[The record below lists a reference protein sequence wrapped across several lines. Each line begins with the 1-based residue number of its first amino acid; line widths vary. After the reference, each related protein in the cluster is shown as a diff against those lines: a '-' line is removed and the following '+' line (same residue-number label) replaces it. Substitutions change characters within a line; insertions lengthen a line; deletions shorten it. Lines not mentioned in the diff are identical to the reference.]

1 MLHKL
6 GINHNMYNMKKIF
19 LLVALMLVASATF
32 AVSFPQADGVYR
44 LVNVA
49 TGKAVTNGNVAAH
62 NTYLSVAD
70 VDNSSLGQEWT
81 FVSLSSKEPLF
92 ALYNENYGQAIDM
105 ALSSGTPGKLLQWE
119 ATCTDNQSFLVNVVD
134 ASAGIVQLLCSSDQ
148 SQVIKVQG
156 DGSLLLENGASGE
169 HTHFRLQYVKQN
181 KVDYLPVIDRYFII
195 REQSSG
201 KALNTRGNNAN
212 NARIYIDEYSDS
224 KKEDFVWQ
232 LRRTDANVEYC
243 QLYGP
248 YFSKAIDV
256 ALGGKNY
263 PLLWDASYSN
273 ENQRLQFV
281 PVEGQKGVYRI
292 NAKKSGSW
300 WGMKASGS
308 ELSMVSGYSSG
319 SLYTLQEV
327 VPDDIPLANVWE
339 DETFFGE
346 NKEDG
351 RAAYMPY
358 SSVAKMK
365 ADARYELPWLEPEN
379 AEYLN
384 LNGMW
389 NIKWVETI
397 AERPGKD
404 AFWGDDADVSAWNTI
419 KVPSCLEMEGYGDP
433 LYINVNYPF
442 NNNPPFIE
450 MKDGLLNSVASYR
463 REFDAPASWGDKR
476 VFLHFDGIYGAAF
489 IWMNGEYVGYTQS
502 GNNDAEFDVTDHLR
516 EGKNNVC
523 VQVIRWSDASYLEG
537 QDMWHMSGIHRDVFL
552 FAAPKTFVRDHYI
565 TSELSAA
572 DGYKAGS
579 MNVAVEMDNRD
590 GAAVTKKVEVAL
602 LAPAGNEVAR
612 KDVVFDFAAGET
624 VKSADVLFENLA
636 GLQLWSAE
644 VPALYTVEVVQKD
657 AAGNE
662 EYAFS
667 TKYGFRH
674 IEIKGGL
681 VYINGERILFKGANL
696 QDTHPVTGRSVDI
709 ATMLKDVK
717 MMKQSNMNTV
727 RTSHYPRQA
736 KMNAMFD
743 YYGLYCMD
751 EADVE
756 CHYSWEMGKE
766 NGGITNENS
775 WKAQYVDRTVRMVY
789 RDRNFPSV
797 IFWSLGNESGGGKNF
812 GHTYAAVRELDPRP
826 IHYEGASR
834 AGTAHSD
841 IYSEMYPLLTEVDDH
856 ANGKTDT
863 SYPYYGNTQGQPYFM
878 CEYAHA
884 MGNAVGNLQEYWD
897 AIESSKYGIGGC
909 IWDWVD
915 QSIYDSKDIKNGNFE
930 VDGVNKYRTGSDFP
944 GPHQGNFVNNGLVAA
959 DRAWSPELTNVKY
972 VYQYIK
978 FLSFY
983 AATKQLTIRNN
994 YDFISLDGFYLRY
1007 AVLVDGVE
1015 VENGTVELPALA
1027 PNAEGVVVL
1036 PYTATAAGDVELL
1049 LDVEVCCKGD
1059 QTWVERDYVIAAEQY
1074 TLAERSAAP
1083 LALDGNEEISLVKTA
1098 DGYKVSSSV
1107 MEMTFSSNGTMSSWT
1122 VNGKTIAVEGPEYD
1136 NYRWVENDKPTETLS
1151 NYNEKNGIQS
1161 KSATFTLSNDKK
1173 SVNVVINAS
1182 GWFCTYVFKYTITAD
1197 GALLVDATYTV
1208 VPKDARRIGML
1219 LVFPAEFEQVEYY
1232 AYGPFEN
1239 YVDRRGGS
1247 TLGRYYTTVSDMFE
1261 PYPKPQS
1268 MGNREGLR
1276 DMLLFN
1282 PDEGYGVK
1290 VQTRG
1295 DVAFSVLHYKD
1306 VDLKNA
1312 GHAWELQKGN
1322 VFAHFDCAQKGIGN
1336 GSCGN
1341 VATLDKYLIPQGKE
1355 YSCSLLFTPVTDIES
1370 SVGGIAENVVRFN
1383 VSDGKLVCTGDFAA
1397 STTLSVYNMGG
1408 VKVAC
1413 TSVPDGC
1420 DNVVIDVENQP
1431 HGSYIVVVKG
1441 GNGTCVYK
1449 VVL

>member
-1 MLHKL
+1 
-6 GINHNMYNMKKIF
+6 MKKFVLSI
-19 LLVALMLVASATF
+19 VVSMLFAVASSA
-32 AVSFPQADGVYR
+32 ASFPQDGGAYR

-49 TGKAVTNGNVAAH
+49 TGKAVTNGDVAKH
-62 NTYLSVAD
+62 GTYLSVAD
-70 VDNSSLGQEWT
+70 VDNASLGQEWT
-81 FVSLSSKEPLF
+81 FVSLSSKESAF
-92 ALYNENYGQAIDM
+92 ALYNENYAQSFDM
-105 ALSSGTPGKLLQWE
+105 ALSSSTPGKLLQWD
-119 ATCTDNQSFLVNVVD
+119 ATCTDNQSFYVDVVD
-134 ASAGIVQLLCSSDQ
+134 ASAGIVQLLCKSDKEL
-148 SQVIKVQG
+148 VLKVQS
-156 DGSLLLENGASGE
+156 DGSLLMENGATGE
-169 HTHFRLQYVKQN
+169 YTHFRLEYVKQN
-181 KVDYLPVIDRYFII
+181 KVDYLPVVGKHFII
-195 REQSSG
+195 REQNSG
-201 KALNTRGNNAN
+201 YALNTRGNNVN
-212 NARIYIDEYSDS
+212 NARVYIDEYKENS
-224 KKEDFVWQ
+224 KENFVWQ
-232 LRRTDANVEYC
+232 LRRTAANVEYC

-256 ALGGKNY
+256 ALGGAKY
-263 PLLWDASYSN
+263 PLLWDPSYSN
-273 ENQRLQFV
+273 ENQQLQFI

-300 WGMKASGS
+300 WGLKANGS

-319 SLYTLQEV
+319 SLFVLEEMEL
-327 VPDDIPLANVWE
+327 DDLPTANVWE

-346 NKEDG
+346 NKEAG

-358 SSVAKMK
+358 ASVAKMK
-365 ADARYELPWLEPEN
+365 SDARYRLPWLEPEN
-379 AEYLN
+379 AEYMS

-389 NIKWVETI
+389 SIKWVETI

-404 AFWGDDADVSAWNTI
+404 AFWGDGVDVSAWNTI

-442 NNNPPFIE
+442 KNNPPLIE

-463 REFDAPASWGDKR
+463 KEFELPANWGNKR

-489 IWMNGEYVGYTQS
+489 IWMNGNYVGYTQCA
-502 GNNDAEFDVTDHLR
+502 NNDAEFDVTAHMR

-552 FAAPKTFVRDHYI
+552 YAAPKTFVRDHYI

-572 DGYKAGS
+572 DGYKSGS

-590 GAAVTKKVEVAL
+590 GVASEKSVEVAL
-602 LAPAGNEVAR
+602 IAPDGSEVAR
-612 KDVVFDFAAGET
+612 KNVVFEFATGEK
-624 VKSADVLFENLA
+624 VKNANVLFENLA
-636 GLQLWSAE
+636 GLHLWSAE
-644 VPALYTVEVVQKD
+644 TPELYTVEVVQKD
-657 AAGNE
+657 ATGKE
-662 EYAFS
+662 EFVFS

-681 VYINGERILFKGANL
+681 VYVNGEKVLFKGANL
-696 QDTHPVTGRSVDI
+696 QDTHPVTGRSVDV
-709 ATMLKDVK
+709 ATMLNDVK
-717 MMKQSNMNTV
+717 MMKQANMNTV

-756 CHYSWEMGKE
+756 AHYSWEVGKE
-766 NGGITNENS
+766 KGGITNEDS
-775 WKAQYVDRTVRMVY
+775 WRAQYIDRTVRMVY

-812 GHTYAAVRELDPRP
+812 GYTYAAVRALDPRP

-856 ANGKTDT
+856 ANGKDDT
-863 SYPYYGNTQGQPYFM
+863 SYPYYANSQGQPYFM

-897 AIESSKYGIGGC
+897 AIENSKYGIGGC

-915 QSIYDSKDIKNGNFE
+915 QSIYDAEDIKNGNFE
-930 VDGVNKYRTGSDFP
+930 VDGMNKYRTGSDYP
-944 GPHQGNFVNNGLVAA
+944 GPHQGNFVNNGLVTA

-978 FLSFY
+978 FLSFD
-983 AATKQLTIRNN
+983 AAAKQLAIKNN

-1007 AVLVDGVE
+1007 AVLADGVE
-1015 VENGTVELPALA
+1015 VENGVVEMPALA
-1027 PNAEGVVVL
+1027 PNTEGIVVL
-1036 PYTATAAGDVELL
+1036 PYSTTAAEGVELML
-1049 LDVEVCCKGD
+1049 NVEICYKD
-1059 QTWVERDYVIAAEQY
+1059 AQTWVDRDYAIATAQY
-1074 TLAERSAAP
+1074 TLAERDNAP
-1083 LALDGNEEISLVKTA
+1083 LAVNCNEEISLVKIA
-1098 DGYKVSSSV
+1098 DGYKLSSSV
-1107 MEMTFSSNGTMSSWT
+1107 MEMTFASNGTMRSWT

-1136 NYRWVENDKPTETLS
+1136 NYRWVENDGPTEALS
-1151 NYNEKNGIQS
+1151 KYNEKNGIQS
-1161 KSATFTLSNDKK
+1161 KSATFTLSEDKK

-1182 GWFCTYVFKYTITAD
+1182 GWFCTYKFVYKITAD
-1197 GALLVDATYTV
+1197 GSLLIDAAYTV
-1208 VPKDARRIGML
+1208 VPKDARRIGL
-1219 LVFPAEFEQVEYY
+1219 SLVFPAEFEQVEYY

-1261 PYPKPQS
+1261 PYPMPQS

-1276 DMLLFN
+1276 DLLLFN
-1282 PDEGYGVK
+1282 PDEGYGIK

-1295 DVAFSVLHYKD
+1295 NIAFSVLHYKD

-1312 GHAWELQKGN
+1312 GHIWELQKGN
-1322 VFAHFDCAQKGIGN
+1322 VHAHFDCAQKGIGN

-1341 VATLDKYLIPQGKE
+1341 VVTLDKYLIPQGGE
-1355 YSCSLLFTPVTDIES
+1355 YNCSLLFTPVADIES
-1370 SVGGIAENVVRFN
+1370 GVENIAENVLRFN
-1383 VSDGKLVCTGDFAA
+1383 VADGNLVCEGHFEA
-1397 STTLSVYNMGG
+1397 STSFVVYNMGG
-1408 VKVAC
+1408 VKVAE
-1413 TSVPDGC
+1413 TVVPVPTDAVAIPVYGM
-1420 DNVVIDVENQP
+1420 P
-1431 HGSYIVVVKG
+1431 HGSYIVVVKDG
-1441 GNGTCVYK
+1441 LAARVHK
-1449 VVL
+1449 IVL

>member
-1 MLHKL
+1 MNK
-6 GINHNMYNMKKIF
+6 NHNMNSMKKIF
-19 LLVALMLVASATF
+19 LFVALMLVTSF
-32 AVSFPQADGVYR
+32 AFAASFPQADGVYR

-62 NTYLSVAD
+62 GTYLSVAD

-81 FVSLSSKEPLF
+81 FVSLSTKSPVF
-92 ALYNENYGQAIDM
+92 ALYNENYGQAADM
-105 ALSSGTPGKLLQWE
+105 ALSSGAPGKVLQWE
-119 ATCTDNQSFLVNVVD
+119 ATCTDNQSFYVNVVD
-134 ASAGIVQLLCSSDQ
+134 ASAGIVQLLCNSDQ
-148 SQVIKVQG
+148 SQVLKVQTN
-156 DGSLLLENGASGE
+156 GSLQLENGATGE
-169 HTHFRLQYVKQN
+169 YTHFRLEYVKQN

-212 NARIYIDEYSDS
+212 NARVYIDEYDENS
-224 KKEDFVWQ
+224 KENFVWQ
-232 LRRTDANVEYC
+232 LRRTAANVEYC

-248 YFSKAIDV
+248 YFSKAIDA
-256 ALGGKNY
+256 ALTGKKF
-263 PLLWDASYSN
+263 PLLWDPSYSN
-273 ENQRLQFV
+273 ENQQLQFV

-292 NAKKSGSW
+292 NAKKNVW
-300 WGMKASGS
+300 WGLKANGS
-308 ELSMVSGYSSG
+308 ELSMIDGYSSG
-319 SLYTLQEV
+319 SLFTLQEI
-327 VPDDIPLANVWE
+327 VPDDVPTANVWE

-346 NKEDG
+346 NKEEG
-351 RAAYMPY
+351 RATYMPY
-358 SSVAKMK
+358 ASVAKMK
-365 ADARYELPWLEPEN
+365 ADARYEFPWLDPEN
-379 AEYLN
+379 AEWMS

-389 NIKWVETI
+389 NINWVETT
-397 AERPGKD
+397 AQRPGKD

-442 NNNPPFIE
+442 NNNPPLIE
-450 MKDGLLNSVASYR
+450 MKYDLPNSVASYR

-590 GAAVTKKVEVAL
+590 GAAVAKTIEVAL
-602 LAPAGNEVAR
+602 VAPDGSEVA
-612 KDVVFDFAAGET
+612 KKNVAFDFAAGET
-624 VKSADVLFENLA
+624 VKSANVLFENLA

-644 VPALYTVEVVQKD
+644 VPTLYTVEVVQKD
-657 AAGNE
+657 ADGNE
-662 EYAFS
+662 EFVFS

-681 VYINGERILFKGANL
+681 VYVNGERILFKGANL

-709 ATMLKDVK
+709 ETMLCDVK
-717 MMKQSNMNTV
+717 MMKQANMNTV

-751 EADVE
+751 EADLE
-756 CHYSWEMGKE
+756 CHKSWEDGKE
-766 NGGITNENS
+766 SGGITNVDS
-775 WKAQYVDRTVRMVY
+775 WKAQYIDRTVRMVY
-789 RDRNFPSV
+789 RDRNFPSI

-812 GHTYAAVRELDPRP
+812 GHTYAAVRALDPRP

-834 AGTAHSD
+834 AGTAPTD
-841 IYSEMYPLLTEVDDH
+841 IWSEMYPTLTDVDNH
-856 ANGKTDT
+856 ANRNSK
-863 SYPYYGNTQGQPYFM
+863 QQPYFM

-897 AIESSKYGIGGC
+897 MVESSKYGIGGC
-909 IWDWVD
+909 IWDWAD
-915 QSIYDSKDIKNGNFE
+915 QSIYDAEDIKNGNFE
-930 VDGVNKYRTGSDFP
+930 VDGMNKYRTGSDYP
-944 GPHQGNFVNNGLVAA
+944 GPHQGNFVNNGLVTA

-978 FLSFY
+978 FLSFD
-983 AATKQLTIRNN
+983 AAAKQLRIKNN

-1007 AVLVDGVE
+1007 AVLADGVE
-1015 VENGTVELPALA
+1015 VENGIVEMPALA
-1027 PNAEGVVVL
+1027 PNAEGIVTL
-1036 PYTATAAGDVELL
+1036 PYSATAAEGVELML
-1049 LDVEVCCKGD
+1049 NVEICYKDV
-1059 QTWVERDYVIAAEQY
+1059 QTWVDRDYAIAAEQY
-1074 TLAERSAAP
+1074 TLVERCAAP
-1083 LALDGNEEISLVKTA
+1083 LALNGNEEISLVKTTN
-1098 DGYKVSSSV
+1098 GYKVSSSV
-1107 MEMTFSSNGTMSSWT
+1107 MEMTFASNGTMNSWT
-1122 VNGKTIAVEGPEYD
+1122 VNGKTIALEGPEYD
-1136 NYRWVENDKPTETLS
+1136 NYRWVENDKPTESLGE
-1151 NYNEKNGIQS
+1151 YNAKNGIQS
-1161 KSATFTLSNDKK
+1161 KSAAFTLSEDKK

-1182 GWFCTYVFKYTITAD
+1182 GWFCTYKFVYKITAD
-1197 GALLVDATYTV
+1197 GSLLIDAAYTV
-1208 VPKDARRIGML
+1208 VPKDARRIGL
-1219 LVFPAEFEQVEYY
+1219 SLVFPAEFEQVEYY

-1239 YVDRRGGS
+1239 YIDRRGGS

-1261 PYPKPQS
+1261 PYPMPQS

-1276 DMLLFN
+1276 DLLLFN
-1282 PDEGYGVK
+1282 PDEGYGIK

-1295 DVAFSVLHYKD
+1295 NVAFSALHYKD

-1312 GHAWELQKGN
+1312 GHTWELQKGN
-1322 VFAHFDCAQKGIGN
+1322 VHAHFDCAQKGIGN
-1336 GSCGN
+1336 GSCGT
-1341 VATLDKYLIPQGKE
+1341 VATLDKYLIPQGGE

-1370 SVGGIAENVVRFN
+1370 GIENVAENALRFN
-1383 VSDGKLVCTGDFAA
+1383 VVDGKLVCTGNFEA
-1397 STTLSVYNMGG
+1397 STTLSLYNMGG

-1420 DNVVIDVENQP
+1420 DNAVIDVEQLP
-1431 HGSYIVVVKG
+1431 HGSYIVAVKG
-1441 GNGTCVYK
+1441 GNGTMVHK

>member
-1 MLHKL
+1 MRKL
-6 GINHNMYNMKKIF
+6 F
-19 LLVALMLVASATF
+19 LFVTMVLVASFTF
-32 AVSFPQADGVYR
+32 AASFPQADGVYR

-70 VDNSSLGQEWT
+70 VDNASLGQEWT
-81 FVSLSSKEPLF
+81 FVSLSGKEPVF

-105 ALSSGTPGKLLQWE
+105 ALSSSTPGKLLQWE
-119 ATCTDNQSFLVNVVD
+119 ATCTDNQSFAVNVVD
-134 ASAGIVQLLCSSDQ
+134 ASAGIVQLLCKGDREL
-148 SQVIKVQG
+148 VLKVQS
-156 DGSLLLENGASGE
+156 DGSLLMEKSATGE
-169 HTHFRLQYVKQN
+169 YTHFRLEYVRQN
-181 KVDYLPVIDRYFII
+181 KVDYLPVVDRYFII

-201 KALNTRGNNAN
+201 YALNTRGVKDN
-212 NARIYIDEYSDS
+212 NARVYIDEYNENN
-224 KKEDFVWQ
+224 KETFVWQ
-232 LRRTDANVEYC
+232 LRRNAANAEYC
-243 QLYGP
+243 QFYAPYYG
-248 YFSKAIDV
+248 KAIDV
-256 ALGGKNY
+256 ALGGVKY
-263 PLLWDASYSN
+263 PLLWDPSFSN
-273 ENQRLQFV
+273 ENQQLRFISE
-281 PVEGQKGVYRI
+281 EGNKGVYRI
-292 NAKKSGSW
+292 QVKTSGSW
-300 WGMKASGS
+300 WSLKAVGNN
-308 ELSMVSGYSSG
+308 LSMVSGYGAG
-319 SLYTLQEV
+319 SLFILEEV
-327 VPDDIPLANVWE
+327 EANDVPMANVWE

-358 SSVAKMK
+358 ASVAKMK
-365 ADARYELPWLEPEN
+365 ADERYEFPWLDPEN
-379 AEYLN
+379 AEWLN
-384 LNGMW
+384 LNGEW
-389 NIKWVETI
+389 SINWVETI
-397 AERPGKD
+397 AQRPGKD
-404 AFWGDDADVSAWNTI
+404 AFWGDDVDVSAWNKI

-433 LYINVNYPF
+433 MYVNVEYPF
-442 NNNPPFIE
+442 RNNPPLIE
-450 MKDGLLNSVASYR
+450 MEDGLLNSVASYR
-463 REFDAPASWGDKR
+463 RDFEMPASWGDKR

-489 IWMNGEYVGYTQS
+489 IWMNGKYVGYTQS

-516 EGKNNVC
+516 QGKNNVC

-565 TSELSAA
+565 TSNLSAA
-572 DGYKAGS
+572 DGYKSGS

-590 GAAVTKKVEVAL
+590 GFAVEKSVEVSLIAPDGAL
-602 LAPAGNEVAR
+602 VAK
-612 KDVVFDFAAGET
+612 KDVMFDFAAGET
-624 VKSADVLFENLA
+624 AKSANLFFENLA

-644 VPALYTVEVVQKD
+644 VPTLYTVEVVQKD

-662 EYAFS
+662 EHVFS

-674 IEIKGGL
+674 IEIKNGL
-681 VYINGERILFKGANL
+681 VYVNGERILFKGANL
-696 QDTHPVTGRSVDI
+696 QDTHPVTGRSVDVE
-709 ATMLKDVK
+709 TMLCDVK

-751 EADVE
+751 EADLE
-756 CHYSWEMGKE
+756 CHKSWEDGKE
-766 NGGITNENS
+766 KGGITNEDS
-775 WKAQYVDRTVRMVY
+775 WKAQYIDRTVRMVY
-789 RDRNFPSV
+789 RDRNFPSI

-812 GHTYAAVRELDPRP
+812 SHTYAAVRALDPRP

-856 ANGKTDT
+856 ANGKTDN
-863 SYPYYGNTQGQPYFM
+863 SYPYYGNTNGQPYFM

-915 QSIYDSKDIKNGNFE
+915 QSIYDAKDIKNGNFE
-930 VDGVNKYRTGSDFP
+930 VDGMNKYRSGFDYP
-944 GPHQGNFVNNGLVAA
+944 GPHQGNFVNNGLVTA

-972 VYQYIK
+972 VYKYIK
-978 FLSFY
+978 FLSFD
-983 AATKQLTIRNN
+983 AATKQLRIKNN

-1007 AVLVDGVE
+1007 TVLADGVE
-1015 VENGTVELPALA
+1015 VETGNVEMPALA
-1027 PNAEGVVVL
+1027 PNTEGVVTL
-1036 PYTATAAGDVELL
+1036 PYSATAAEGIELMLNVEICYK
-1049 LDVEVCCKGD
+1049 DAQSWAD
-1059 QTWVERDYVIAAEQY
+1059 ADYAIATKQY
-1074 TLAERSAAP
+1074 VLAGRNTESMV
-1083 LALDGNEEISLVKTA
+1083 LNGNEEISLEA
-1098 DGYKVSSSV
+1098 ISGGYRVRSSA
-1107 MEMTFSSNGTMSSWT
+1107 MEMTFASNGTMNSWT

-1136 NYRWVENDKPTETLS
+1136 NYRWVENDGPTEALS
-1151 NYNEKNGIQS
+1151 KYNEKNGITS
-1161 KSATFTLSNDKK
+1161 KSATFTLSEDKK

-1182 GWFCTYVFKYTITAD
+1182 GWFCRYVFKYTITAD

-1208 VPKDARRIGML
+1208 VPKDARRVGML

-1247 TLGRYYTTVSDMFE
+1247 MLGRYYTTVSDMFE

-1276 DMLLFN
+1276 DLLLFN

-1290 VQTRG
+1290 VQTHG
-1295 DVAFSVLHYKD
+1295 DVAFSLLHHKD
-1306 VDLKNA
+1306 VELKNA
-1312 GHAWELQKGN
+1312 SHTWELKKGN
-1322 VFAHFDCAQKGIGN
+1322 VYAHFDCAQKGIGN

-1341 VATLDKYLIPQGKE
+1341 VATLDKYLIPQGGE
-1355 YSCSLLFTPVTDIES
+1355 YSCSLLFTPVSDIES
-1370 SVGGIAENVVRFN
+1370 GIEDVGENVVRFN
-1383 VSDGKLVCTGDFAA
+1383 VSDGKLVCKGNFDA
-1397 STTLSVYNMGG
+1397 SAVLSVYNMGG
-1408 VKVAC
+1408 VKVASTEASGNC
-1413 TSVPDGC
+1413 ESIVF
-1420 DNVVIDVENQP
+1420 DVSHLP
-1431 HGSYIVVVKG
+1431 HASYIVVVKDR
-1441 GNGTCVYK
+1441 NSTKVYK